1 MKAHL
6 VIATLQAL
14 MAAHGDLEV
23 GVQNAEFL
31 SSDDFNTIKVKDS
44 DREVNHDWPDDKS
57 LGPRFFLIS

>member
-1 MKAHL
+1 MKASL
-6 VIATLQAL
+6 VISTLQNL
-14 MAAHGDLEV
+14 ITIHGDLEV

-44 DREVNHDWPDDKS
+44 DREVNRHWPDDKS